1 MMKAN
6 GNVYASMVQAILADV
21 YDSAPW
27 TLEQTLSDM
36 NRADSNYYLAFEA
49 SGVLIGFLATSII
62 MDEVEITNLAVSKAY
77 QHQGIAS
84 LLLKGLLTQEGKV
97 FLEVRESNQNARLLY
112 EKHGFETYFI
122 RKNYY
127 QNPNED
133 ALLMKREK

>member
-1 MMKAN
+1 MKAN
-6 GNVYASMVQAILADV
+6 GKAYASMVQAILEDV

-36 NRADSNYYLAFEA
+36 SRADSNYYLAFEA
-49 SGVLIGFLATSII
+49 NGTAIGCLATSVI

-77 QHQGIAS
+77 QHQGVAS
-84 LLLKGLLTQEGKV
+84 LLLKALLSQEGKF
-97 FLEVRESNQNARLLY
+97 FLEVRESNQKARLLY

-127 QNPNED
+127 QKPNED